1 MSAFIALTARVHADH
16 HAFAARTLFELAPR
30 LGSAL
35 ALSLSHDSQIELV
48 LYPQKSMRDQLSN
61 VTIFA
66 CLRKLRSTCS
76 LLCLAIAAY
85 SLLRSACNLLCLA
98 IAACSLL
105 RSACN
110 LLCLAIA
117 ACSLLRSACSLLCFA
132 IAACSLLRSACN
144 LLCFAIA
151 ACSLLVRDGRKPR
164 GRSRVGFDVVE
175 AQRAYL

>member
-1 MSAFIALTARVHADH
+1 MHADH

-35 ALSLSHDSQIELV
+35 ALPPSHDSQMELV

-85 SLLRSACNLLCLA
+85 SLLRSACNLLC
-98 IAACSLL
+98 
-105 RSACN
+105 
-110 LLCLAIA
+110 
-117 ACSLLRSACSLLCFA
+117 
-132 IAACSLLRSACN
+132 
-144 LLCFAIA
+144 FAIA

>member
-1 MSAFIALTARVHADH
+1 M
-16 HAFAARTLFELAPR
+16 
-30 LGSAL
+30 
-35 ALSLSHDSQIELV
+35 ELV

-85 SLLRSACNLLCLA
+85 
-98 IAACSLL
+98 SLL